1 MLIWPQKTFDEWW
14 SENSNSGLMYGW
26 SKTVWDAAIAS
37 MEGVR
42 ERAPNTGMD
51 AIPLW
56 AVRTWLRRN
65 VDSNLAI
72 VETKIVEMVGIAE
85 QHHT

>member
-1 MLIWPQKTFDEWW
+1 MVNFNYTDPEYLQGVIESLQLK
-14 SENSNSGLMYGW
+14 
-26 SKTVWDAAIAS
+26 VAALEIKVAAPSAS
-37 MEGVR
+37 
-42 ERAPNTGMD
+42 PNTGMD